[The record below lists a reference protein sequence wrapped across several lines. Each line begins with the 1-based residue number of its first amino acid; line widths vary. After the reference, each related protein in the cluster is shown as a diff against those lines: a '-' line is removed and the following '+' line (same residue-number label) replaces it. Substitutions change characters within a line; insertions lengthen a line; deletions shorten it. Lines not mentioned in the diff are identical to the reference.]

1 MCGESAFVL
10 YFPEGHRHLDD
21 VDVMEVSEEGVRLRD
36 MNGNET
42 TLPGRVRAIDF
53 VNRRIELA

>member
-10 YFPEGHRHLDD
+10 FFPEGHRHLDD
-21 VDVMEVSEEGVRLRD
+21 VDLMEFTDEGIKLRD

-42 TLPGRVRAIDF
+42 SVPGRIRTIDF